1 MNPEPYNPGIY
12 HDAGLLALGLVLG
25 GMGVFSFMVAP
36 LAFRI
41 LPEAMAGKFVRGLF
55 PWYYLFVIVA
65 ALLAVI
71 GSVGHGPV
79 ASKLMAAVF
88 LLAVFA
94 RQWLMP
100 RINALRDRQL
110 AGDAG
115 AGAWFGRAHGLS
127 VAINF
132 VQLGLTL
139 AAVIVYV

>member
-1 MNPEPYNPGIY
+1 MTPDLYNPGIY

-25 GMGVFSFMVAP
+25 GMGMFSFMVAP
-36 LAFRI
+36 LTFRL

-55 PWYYLFVIVA
+55 PWYYAFLIGA
-65 ALLAVI
+65 SLLAVV

-79 ASKLMAAVF
+79 ASKLMTVVM

-115 AGAWFGRAHGLS
+115 AGKWFGRAHGLS
-127 VAINF
+127 VGINF
-132 VQLGLTL
+132 LQFGLTL
-139 AAVIVYV
+139 AAVILYV